1 MHSSNEPYRNKI
13 QRDENRRISV
23 VKRNRSAPDP
33 LCVKWFSAVIIGYLF
48 LAEIMEE
55 FSLHSH
61 QGAIIRDEVSCPQAL
76 AAWGPQRLNLD
87 RQPEVLGQLRGGTGL
102 GVGLGFDW

>member
-1 MHSSNEPYRNKI
+1 M
-13 QRDENRRISV
+13 

-61 QGAIIRDEVSCPQAL
+61 QGAIIRDEVSCPQPL
-76 AAWGPQRLNLD
+76 AAWGPQCLNLD
-87 RQPEVLGQLRGGTGL
+87 HQPKVPGTAARKDRFGC
-102 GVGLGFDW
+102 GFRFWLVRRKVNIKIRAEK